1 MRQRRS
7 SAHRLRTSVEAMP
20 RPVREAM
27 LRGIDSNE
35 IIVGAY
41 VDNSS
46 GGICPML
53 AAHRCGERTSFGTF
67 ARAWD
72 QFTRA
77 DPRKPR
83 HATRR
88 EVRAL
93 RSYLERSLGGDDVAG
108 RPLAEAVRSVQAS
121 RRRRAEIEA
130 REGGAVTIEEL
141 ASAADVEEQP
151 REQPSLRIRRR
162 PGSEREGDDRS
173 LHPLASGR

>member
-1 MRQRRS
+1 
-7 SAHRLRTSVEAMP
+7 MP

-27 LRGIDSNE
+27 LRGINSHE

-41 VDNSS
+41 VDNYS

-77 DPRKPR
+77 DPKKPR
-83 HATRR
+83 RASRR

-93 RSYLERSLGGDDVAG
+93 RSYLERSLGGNDITG
-108 RPLAEAVRSVQAS
+108 RPLAEAVRSVQSS
-121 RRRRAEIEA
+121 RRNLAEREA

-141 ASAADVEEQP
+141 ASAADAEEQL
-151 REQPSLRIRRR
+151 REQPPVRIRRR
-162 PGSEREGDDRS
+162 PRTQREGDDRS
-173 LHPLASGR
+173 LHPLVTGR